1 MQFLKLS
8 YDLIT
13 DKNITANEF
22 RIYTYLLS
30 LYNSEKNCSYP
41 SLEVISKNLGI
52 CLSTVKKSIKRL
64 EKLGYI
70 KIEKRKGL
78 AGNFNI
84 YKNLKHIINTNKK
97 TTKKSIKTKE
107 IVKKLKDK
115 LSDKDK
121 KVNNENEENDA
132 NNIDITKNNKS
143 ENIENKHN
151 KNNIDSHINVSLARA
166 VTNVDNSNFAK
177 KILSLA
183 NENIVREAIK
193 IFKKKRGKTP
203 TFLISLMIDEYC
215 RKQINFPKSI
225 FNLLKGTSNKY
236 LPTFYF

>member
-8 YDLIT
+8 YELIT

-30 LYNSEKNCSYP
+30 LYNTEKNCSYP
-41 SLEVISKNLGI
+41 SLEAISKNLGI

-64 EKLGYI
+64 EELGYI
-70 KIEKRKGL
+70 KIQKRKGL

-84 YKNLKHIINTNKK
+84 YKNLKHIVNINKK
-97 TTKKSIKTKE
+97 AIKTKE

-115 LSDKDK
+115 VSYND
-121 KVNNENEENDA
+121 ENKENDT
-132 NNIDITKNNKS
+132 NNISNGKS
-143 ENIENKHN
+143 DGIENYHN
-151 KNNIDSHINVSLARA
+151 KNQIDSHINVSLARA

-183 NENIVREAIK
+183 NTEIVREIIK

-215 RKQINFPKSI
+215 RRGSNFPI
-225 FNLLKGTSNKY
+225 GMFNLLKSTLEIY
-236 LPTFYF
+236 LSKNYT

>member
-8 YDLIT
+8 YEL
-13 DKNITANEF
+13 ITANEF

-30 LYNSEKNCSYP
+30 LYNTEKNCSYP
-41 SLEVISKNLGI
+41 SLEAISKNLGI

-64 EKLGYI
+64 EELGYI
-70 KIEKRKGL
+70 KIQKRKGL

-84 YKNLKHIINTNKK
+84 YKNLKHIVNINKK
-97 TTKKSIKTKE
+97 AIKTKE
-107 IVKKLKDK
+107 IVKKLNDKVFYKDEK
-115 LSDKDK
+115 VNDENKENDTNNISNDKD
-121 KVNNENEENDA
+121 A
-132 NNIDITKNNKS
+132 KS
-143 ENIENKHN
+143 DEIENNHN

-183 NENIVREAIK
+183 NTEVVRETIK

-215 RKQINFPKSI
+215 RRGSNFPIGMS
-225 FNLLKGTSNKY
+225 NLLKSTLEIY
-236 LPTFYF
+236 LPKNYT

>member
-8 YDLIT
+8 YELIT

-30 LYNSEKNCSYP
+30 LYNTEKNCSYP
-41 SLEVISKNLGI
+41 SLEAISKNLGI

-64 EKLGYI
+64 EELGYI
-70 KIEKRKGL
+70 KIQKRKGL

-84 YKNLKHIINTNKK
+84 YKNLKHIVNINKK
-97 TTKKSIKTKE
+97 AIKTKE
-107 IVKKLKDK
+107 IVKKLNDK
-115 LSDKDK
+115 VSYNDENKENDTNNISNDKD
-121 KVNNENEENDA
+121 A
-132 NNIDITKNNKS
+132 KS
-143 ENIENKHN
+143 DEIENNHN

-183 NENIVREAIK
+183 NTEIVRETIK
-193 IFKKKRGKTP
+193 IFKKKRGETP

-215 RKQINFPKSI
+215 RRGSNFPI
-225 FNLLKGTSNKY
+225 GMFNLLKSALEIY
-236 LPTFYF
+236 LPKNYT

>member
-8 YDLIT
+8 YEL
-13 DKNITANEF
+13 ITANEF

-30 LYNSEKNCSYP
+30 LYNTEKNCSYP
-41 SLEVISKNLGI
+41 SLEAISKNLGI

-64 EKLGYI
+64 EELGYI
-70 KIEKRKGL
+70 KIQKRKGL

-84 YKNLKHIINTNKK
+84 YKNLKHIVNINKK
-97 TTKKSIKTKE
+97 AIKTKE
-107 IVKKLKDK
+107 IVKKLNDKVSYKDDK
-115 LSDKDK
+115 VNDENKENDTNNISNDKDAK
-121 KVNNENEENDA
+121 SDE
-132 NNIDITKNNKS
+132 IKNN
-143 ENIENKHN
+143 HN

-183 NENIVREAIK
+183 NTEVVRETIK

-215 RKQINFPKSI
+215 RRGSNFPIGMS
-225 FNLLKGTSNKY
+225 NLLKSTLEIY
-236 LPTFYF
+236 LPKNYT

>member
-8 YDLIT
+8 YELIT

-30 LYNSEKNCSYP
+30 LYNTEKNCSYP
-41 SLEVISKNLGI
+41 SLEAISKNLGI

-64 EKLGYI
+64 EELGYI
-70 KIEKRKGL
+70 KIQKRKGL

-84 YKNLKHIINTNKK
+84 YKNLKHIVNINKK
-97 TTKKSIKTKE
+97 AIKTKE
-107 IVKKLKDK
+107 IVKKLNDK
-115 LSDKDK
+115 VSYNDENKENDTNNISNDKD
-121 KVNNENEENDA
+121 A
-132 NNIDITKNNKS
+132 KS
-143 ENIENKHN
+143 DEIENNHN

-183 NENIVREAIK
+183 NTEVVRETIK
-193 IFKKKRGKTP
+193 IFKKKRGETP

-215 RKQINFPKSI
+215 RRGSNFPI
-225 FNLLKGTSNKY
+225 GMFNLLKSALEIY
-236 LPTFYF
+236 LPKNYT

>member
-8 YDLIT
+8 YELIT

-30 LYNSEKNCSYP
+30 LYNTEKNCSYP
-41 SLEVISKNLGI
+41 SLEAISKNLGI

-64 EKLGYI
+64 EELGYI
-70 KIEKRKGL
+70 KIQKRKGL

-84 YKNLKHIINTNKK
+84 YKNLKHIVNINKK
-97 TTKKSIKTKE
+97 AIKTKE
-107 IVKKLKDK
+107 IVKKLNDKVFYKDEK
-115 LSDKDK
+115 VNDENKENDTNNISTDKD
-121 KVNNENEENDA
+121 A
-132 NNIDITKNNKS
+132 KS
-143 ENIENKHN
+143 DEIENNHN
-151 KNNIDSHINVSLARA
+151 KNNIDSYINVSLARA

-183 NENIVREAIK
+183 NTEVVRETIK

-215 RKQINFPKSI
+215 RRGSNFPIGMS
-225 FNLLKGTSNKY
+225 NLLKSTLEIY
-236 LPTFYF
+236 LPKNYT